1 MKSRRNFI
9 IKTTLGT
16 GAVLTG
22 AKLFGSSKINASPQ
36 SALIFDAMGEVREVY
51 TTKLVKE
58 MLASGLNAITVT
70 LCDPKTFEQN
80 AVDTALEGINH
91 YNKFLGARP
100 DLFMKATKLSDI
112 DRARQE
118 GKLAVFYLFQNSSQ
132 FGRDLSNVDL
142 FYDLGVRS
150 SQITYNYQNWAGA
163 GCKERTGAGLTLF
176 GMELVAK
183 MNSKGMLIDL
193 SHSNT
198 ATMTDTIKA
207 SKDPVIIS
215 HTTCLSLF
223 DNERNTSDEN
233 MKLLADKGGVVGMC
247 QMRPFISK
255 EKKGA
260 YQKYI
265 NHIMHAIKIAGEDH
279 VCIGSD
285 RDHRRIVMTAEYIAE
300 LEAEEGANFNAD
312 HWPLYMEELN
322 GPKRMETIWNSLK
335 ERKLTE
341 SVIEKIMG
349 KNVYRIYQEVIG

>member
-1 MKSRRNFI
+1 MKSRRSFI
-9 IKTTLGT
+9 IKTALGT

-22 AKLFGSSKINASPQ
+22 VNLFGSSKKIVSPQ
-36 SALIFDAMGEVREVY
+36 SSLIFDAMGEVREVY
-51 TTKLVKE
+51 TDSLVKE

-80 AVDTALEGINH
+80 AVDVALEGINH
-91 YNKFLGARP
+91 YNTFLGARP
-100 DLFMKATKLSDI
+100 ELFMKATKLSDLNK
-112 DRARQE
+112 AKQE

-132 FGRDLSNVDL
+132 FGRDLSNVDR

-163 GCKERTGAGLTLF
+163 GCKERTDAGLTLF
-176 GMELVAK
+176 GMELVEK

-193 SHSNT
+193 SHSNMT
-198 ATMTDTIKA
+198 TMKDTINV
-207 SKDPVIIS
+207 SKSPVIIS
-215 HTTCLSLF
+215 HTTCLALF
-223 DNERNTSDEN
+223 NDARNTSDKN

-247 QMRPFISK
+247 QMRPFVSK
-255 EKKGA
+255 ERKGA

-265 NHIMHAIKIAGEDH
+265 NHIMHAIKVAGEDH

-285 RDHRRIVMTAEYIAE
+285 RDHRRIVMTPEYIAE
-300 LEAEEGANFNAD
+300 LKAEEGENFNAD
-312 HWPLYMEELN
+312 HWPLYIDELN

-349 KNVYRIYQEVIG
+349 KNVYRIYEEVIG